1 MEDESRLNTAEIIVI
16 GDELLSGE
24 TVDTN
29 SNYLDCEFETLG
41 WSVSRHTTVPDDIAR
56 ISEAITDASRR
67 ADAVICSGGLGPTQ
81 DDLTLEALARAL
93 GCELRQDEAV
103 LTSIEEKFAKI
114 GRSMTPNNARQS
126 FVPEQ
131 GEVID
136 NPVGTAPSFTAK
148 LNRAQVF
155 LLPGVPRELKWL
167 FDHEI
172 KTRLSV
178 SDRKIHRR
186 TLKVIGFGESRLE
199 HTIREVVKNHRQNVT
214 FGYRALGIENHIK
227 LMAKGSRAVA
237 SLAAAESDLR
247 KALGHRIF
255 GSDDDKLVE
264 IVTSYLN
271 EHGQTVATAE
281 SCTGG
286 LIAKTFT
293 DVAGSS
299 QFFVGSCIAYSN
311 EVKTEVLRVG
321 KETLEQHG
329 AVSENVAAEMAEGA
343 KKLFGTTWA
352 ISTTGIAGPGGAVD
366 GKPVGTVCIGIAG
379 PAGTETLRRHILGDR
394 SGVRWN
400 TTLLALERLREKLI

>member
-1 MEDESRLNTAEIIVI
+1 MEDESRLNSAEIIVI

-29 SNYLDCEFETLG
+29 SNYLDCEFEAIG
-41 WSVSRHTTVPDDIAR
+41 WSVARHSTVPDEIDR
-56 ISEAITDASRR
+56 ISEAMTEASHR

-93 GCELRQDEAV
+93 GCGLRQDEAV
-103 LTSIEEKFAKI
+103 LASIEKKFAKI

-167 FDHEI
+167 FEHEI

-199 HTIREVVKNHRQNVT
+199 HTIREVVMNHRQNVT

-227 LMAKGSRAVA
+227 LMAKGSKAVA

-247 KALGHRIF
+247 EALGHRIF

-264 IVTSYLN
+264 IVTSYLS
-271 EHGQTVATAE
+271 EHCQTVATAE

-379 PAGTETLRRHILGDR
+379 PNGTETLRRHILGDR

-400 TTLLALERLREKLI
+400 TTLLALERLREKLS

>member
-1 MEDESRLNTAEIIVI
+1 MEKDGRLSHAEIIVI

-24 TVDTN
+24 TIDTN
-29 SNYLDCEFETLG
+29 SNYLDCEFEALG
-41 WSVSRHTTVPDDIAR
+41 WSVSRHTTVPDDIGR
-56 ISEAITDASRR
+56 IAEAITEASDRTDAI
-67 ADAVICSGGLGPTQ
+67 ICSGGLGPTQ

-93 GCELRQDEAV
+93 GCGLRQDEAV
-103 LTSIEEKFAKI
+103 LNSIKQKFTNI
-114 GRSMTPNNARQS
+114 NRSMTPNNARQS
-126 FVPEQ
+126 FVPEL

-136 NPVGTAPSFTAK
+136 NPIGTAPAFTAK
-148 LNRAQVF
+148 LNRAQIF

-167 FDHEI
+167 FEHEI
-172 KTRLSV
+172 KTRLSI
-178 SDRKIHRR
+178 SDRQIHRR

-199 HTIREVVKNHRQNVT
+199 HTIQAVVKAHSQNVT

-227 LMAKGSRAVA
+227 LMAKGPTAVA

-247 KALGHRIF
+247 EALGNRIF
-255 GSDDDKLVE
+255 GSNEDELVE
-264 IVTSYLN
+264 IVTSYLS

-311 EVKTEVLRVG
+311 EVKTEVLRVE
-321 KETLEQHG
+321 KETLEKHG

-379 PAGTETLRRHILGDR
+379 PTGTETLRRHLLGDR
-394 SGVRWN
+394 SGVRRN
-400 TTLLALERLREKLI
+400 TTLLALERLREKII